1 MTAAHVMPF
10 GAAPLAGGGT
20 LLRLWAPAAE
30 RVGLELD
37 GAPPLTMDAIGGGWH
52 ELVAPEA
59 RAGTR
64 YRFVLPDG
72 TAVPDPASRANP
84 DGVHGASVVVDAAS
98 FAWHDGA
105 WRGRPWHEAVICEVH
120 VGSFTEAGTFAGVIE
135 RLPELVETGFTAIEL
150 MPVAQFSGRRGWGYD
165 GVLPF
170 APHADYGTPDDLRR
184 LVDAAHGLGLMVLLD
199 VVYNHF
205 GPDGNFLHAYC
216 PDFFDADRRT
226 PWGAAIAF
234 NGPHAEAVRAFFVHN
249 ACYWVEEFHV
259 DGLRMDAVHAIQ
271 DESPRHLCEEIA
283 LALRALGAAA
293 QPPRAVHLVL
303 ENDDNAAWLLERDEA
318 GAAIVADAQWNDD
331 LHHAAHV
338 LATGQVD
345 GYYADYAE
353 APLARLG
360 RALAEGFVYQGE
372 HSAVRGAPHGEPSA
386 QLPSVAFVA
395 FLQNHD
401 QVGNRAFGERIAA
414 LVDVAGAQRLESLRA
429 ALLLAP
435 QVPLLF
441 MGEAW
446 DASTPFLYFCDFHG
460 PLADAVRQGRR
471 QEFARFAAFADPAA
485 RARIPDPN
493 DAATFAACV
502 LRRAERDEPVHAARL
517 AATRA
522 LLALRH
528 RHLVPRLAHRSLGG
542 TFSVDGELLQVHWIL
557 GDGALWHLALNL
569 GDVGVPLPLAG
580 ETVHALRASATEVG
594 PRGVRVAVEP
604 ASGGARP

>member
-1 MTAAHVMPF
+1 MTAIHAMSF
-10 GAAPLAGGGT
+10 GAAPLPGGGA
-20 LLRLWAPAAE
+20 LFRLWAPAAA

-37 GAPPLTMDAIGGGWH
+37 GAAALAMDAVDGGWH
-52 ELVAPEA
+52 ELVAPAA
-59 RAGTR
+59 RAGAR

-72 TAVPDPASRANP
+72 LAVPDPASRANP
-84 DGVHGASVVVDAAS
+84 DGVHAASAVVDGAR
-98 FAWHDGA
+98 FAWHDGH
-105 WRGRPWHEAVICEVH
+105 WRGRPWHEAVICEIH
-120 VGSFTEAGTFAGVIE
+120 VGAFTEAGTFVGAIE

-150 MPVAQFSGRRGWGYD
+150 MPVAQFAGRRGWGYD

-184 LVDAAHGLGLMVLLD
+184 LVDAAHALGLMVLLD

-205 GPDGNFLHAYC
+205 GPDGNYLHAYC
-216 PDFFDADRRT
+216 PDFFDPTRQT

-234 NGPHAEAVRAFFVHN
+234 NGPHADAVRAFFIHN

-271 DESPRHLCEEIA
+271 DDSPRHLCEEIA
-283 LALRALGAAA
+283 LALRAAGAAA
-293 QPPRAVHLVL
+293 QPPRAIHLVL
-303 ENDDNAAWLLERDEA
+303 ENDDNAAWLLERDET
-318 GAAIVADAQWNDD
+318 GAAVAADAQWNDD

-345 GYYADYAE
+345 GYYADYAD
-353 APLARLG
+353 APLSRLG

-372 HSAVRGAPHGEPSA
+372 TSALRGAPHGEPSA
-386 QLPSVAFVA
+386 QLPSIAFVS

-401 QVGNRAFGERIAA
+401 QVGNRALGERIAA
-414 LVDVAGAQRLESLRA
+414 LVGETGAQRLESLRA

-441 MGEAW
+441 MGEEW

-460 PLADAVRQGRR
+460 ELADAVRQGRR
-471 QEFARFAAFADPAA
+471 QEFARFAAYSDAAA
-485 RARIPDPN
+485 RAHIPDPN

-502 LRRAERDEPVHAARL
+502 LRRAERDEPARAARL

-528 RHLVPRLAHRSLGG
+528 RHLAPRLAHRSLGG
-542 TFSVDGELLQVHWIL
+542 TYSADAGLLQVHWVL

-569 GDVGVPLPLAG
+569 RDAAAPLPLPG
-580 ETVHALRASATEVG
+580 DLVHALRATATDVG
-594 PRGVRVAVEP
+594 ARGVRVSVEP
-604 ASGGARP
+604 ADAAARP